1 MKLSNITARAIVP
14 ALVLL
19 ALHTLP
25 ATAAT
30 IDVTRTTVLND
41 RIGNSRFFFGA
52 NTDLIRLSSFVT
64 PSPDSDNTG
73 IGAAT
78 NVSFTHDTFGGQYFN
93 LGFIGISSGRGG
105 ALNEYTYAQP
115 FASTNPNI
123 PPNPFVVANL
133 ASFDTTPFS
142 VRVINGADTLNY
154 TAPDYDSTAMPGF
167 VTGMNLTAGLTPT
180 ISWDLPTAGTTPT
193 AMAIQIRRID
203 TESNGRI
210 IAATLVHNISV
221 AANTTSYTVPANLL
235 AQGVKYEIA
244 VMADVR
250 TVAGAVK
257 GRSRSF
263 FEFTPVDAIG
273 NGQVAVFL
281 PSVGPDGVYKYK
293 DVLVVAGE
301 TIALDPVVAVGYD
314 YQIGDGDPLF
324 ASVMLPD
331 IGNGLFDLYL
341 FDGND
346 WVKNA
351 VLAAGQQHFFSGN
364 GVDRFRILGIEPD
377 AGIDPTDATAFITY
391 LTFASDG
398 RFSGT
403 MTPITAEVPEPA
415 SIALLAGSLL
425 LLGLRTSSNQRARRR
440 LA

>member
-1 MKLSNITARAIVP
+1 MKHNSITARAVGS
-14 ALVLL
+14 AL
-19 ALHTLP
+19 ALLMLQAIP
-25 ATAAT
+25 AAAAT
-30 IDVTRTTVLND
+30 IDVTRTMVYND
-41 RIGNSRFFFGA
+41 RIGNSRFFYGA

-73 IGAAT
+73 TGAAT
-78 NVSFTHDTFGGQYFN
+78 NVSFTHPTFGGQY
-93 LGFIGISSGRGG
+93 LGLRFIGPANPAGGG

-123 PPNPFVVANL
+123 TPNPFVVANL

-142 VRVINGADTLNY
+142 VRVTNGADTLNY

-167 VTGMNLTAGLTPT
+167 VTGMKLTAGLTPT

-193 AMAIQIRRID
+193 AMAIQIRRL
-203 TESNGRI
+203 TEFNGRI
-210 IAATLVHNISV
+210 TAATLVHNISV

-273 NGQVAVFL
+273 NGQVSVFL
-281 PSVGPDGVYKYK
+281 PSVGPDGAYKFH
-293 DVLVVAGE
+293 DIPVVAGE

-314 YQIGDGDPLF
+314 YQIGVGDPLF

-331 IGNGLFDLYL
+331 IGDGLFDLYL

-415 SIALLAGSLL
+415 SIALLAGGLL
-425 LLGLRTSSNQRARRR
+425 LLGLRTSLNQRARRR

>member
-1 MKLSNITARAIVP
+1 M
-14 ALVLL
+14 
-19 ALHTLP
+19 
-25 ATAAT
+25 
-30 IDVTRTTVLND
+30 
-41 RIGNSRFFFGA
+41 
-52 NTDLIRLSSFVT
+52 
-64 PSPDSDNTG
+64 
-73 IGAAT
+73 
-78 NVSFTHDTFGGQYFN
+78 
-93 LGFIGISSGRGG
+93 
-105 ALNEYTYAQP
+105 
-115 FASTNPNI
+115 
-123 PPNPFVVANL
+123 
-133 ASFDTTPFS
+133 
-142 VRVINGADTLNY
+142 
-154 TAPDYDSTAMPGF
+154 
-167 VTGMNLTAGLTPT
+167 
-180 ISWDLPTAGTTPT
+180 
-193 AMAIQIRRID
+193 
-203 TESNGRI
+203 
-210 IAATLVHNISV
+210 
-221 AANTTSYTVPANLL
+221 
-235 AQGVKYEIA
+235 
-244 VMADVR
+244 R

-314 YQIGDGDPLF
+314 YQISDGDPLF